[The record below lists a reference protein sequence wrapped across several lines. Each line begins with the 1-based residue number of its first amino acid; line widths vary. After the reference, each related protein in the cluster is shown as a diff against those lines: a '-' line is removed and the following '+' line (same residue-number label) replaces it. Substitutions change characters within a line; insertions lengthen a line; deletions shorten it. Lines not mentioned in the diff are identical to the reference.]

1 MKTAGLLVK
10 IETAVFILC
19 LGYFTCLAGM
29 VGYAAITDPDPNH
42 CRETSPNLLA
52 LMINQ
57 GENPYE
63 LKNLP
68 GSFSTYGPLF
78 YVVTAPFAGDIEASR
93 LSQRIFSV
101 VSVFAFAAL
110 FSLTVCRHSK
120 KSLDWLIAFACG
132 LLSTYFIFFSNEFG
146 SKPGNFG
153 LLLAFACFALPY
165 LSKYSYK
172 GILFGLF
179 LGMLAILV
187 KMYYAYAPVL
197 LLVYLFCFVDKLKAV
212 LCGIA
217 FAFIMA
223 AGLGL
228 LELFLPNSIS
238 IILSPRFFLAHSY
251 QVAFGRLAQFA
262 SAFAPVLILA
272 ALVSLTWIYCAAK
285 GGFRL
290 KNLFEFN
297 LLELR
302 KPLFAYEA
310 VPFSL
315 YLTVGVFAVYMKT
328 LAGHTGNGLIYVSH
342 TFLPY
347 LFWFV
352 IESIQKTYRHSINNK
367 NICRQIYLAAM
378 PLIMVQMLLL
388 WGGLDRQYDN
398 YAQSFAKDWALIEK
412 YLKHS
417 QNTLGNR
424 LTSFAEMKLGKTPH
438 EYGQTE
444 FAIFITS
451 ERYPDYKK
459 HIEDYYAAIKN
470 QVARGEFDLIILM
483 DAKTPEQSFNTYVKA
498 KFVMQHGYAPF
509 KSFPLNTTIYKNLVH
524 LFVKKSELA
533 KWQAL

>member
-1 MKTAGLLVK
+1 MKTSSLLLK
-10 IETAVFILC
+10 FETAVFVLC
-19 LGYFTCLAGM
+19 LGYFIYLAGM
-29 VGYAAITDPDPNH
+29 VGYAAITDADPNH

-68 GSFSTYGPLF
+68 GAFSTYGPLF
-78 YVVTAPFAGDIEASR
+78 YVVTAPFADNIQASR
-93 LSQRIFSV
+93 FYQRFFSV
-101 VSVFAFAAL
+101 ASVFVFALL
-110 FSLTVCRHSK
+110 FSYTVCRHTK
-120 KSLDWLIAFACG
+120 KPLDWVTAFACG

-153 LLLAFACFALPY
+153 LLLAFACFGLPY
-165 LSKYSYK
+165 LSNYSYK

-251 QVAFGRLAQFA
+251 QVAFGRLAQFG
-262 SAFAPVLILA
+262 SAFAPVLLLA
-272 ALVSLTWIYCAAK
+272 VLVSLTWVYSAAK
-285 GGFRL
+285 DGFRL
-290 KNLFEFN
+290 SDLFEFN
-297 LLELR
+297 LLKL
-302 KPLFAYEA
+302 KSPLFAYEA

-315 YLTVGVFAVYMKT
+315 YLTLGAFAVYMKT

-347 LFWFV
+347 LFWYL
-352 IESIQKTYRHSINNK
+352 IEAIQRTYRHSAKYNSL
-367 NICRQIYLAAM
+367 CRHIHLAAI
-378 PLIMVQMLLL
+378 PLIIVQILMLS
-388 WGGLDRQYDN
+388 GGLDRQYDN
-398 YAQSFAKDWALIEK
+398 YAQSFAKQWALIEK

-417 QNTLGNR
+417 RNPLGNR
-424 LTSFAEMKLGKTPH
+424 LTSYPELKLGKKPH

-459 HIEDYYAAIKN
+459 HIEEYYADIKK

-483 DAKTPEQSFNTYVKA
+483 DAKTPEESFNTYVKA
-498 KFVMQHGYAPF
+498 NYVMQHGYAPF
-509 KSFPLNTTIYKNLVH
+509 KSFPLNTTLYKNLVH